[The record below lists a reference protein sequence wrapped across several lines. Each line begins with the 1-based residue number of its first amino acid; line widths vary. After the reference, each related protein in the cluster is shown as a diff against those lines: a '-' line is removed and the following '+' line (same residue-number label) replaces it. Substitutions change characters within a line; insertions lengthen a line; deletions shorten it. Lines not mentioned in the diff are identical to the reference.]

1 MAALSTTAEMARKQ
15 AVSNEAKA
23 FEARARL
30 ENKVLAL
37 EAAAAHAEPSISAA
51 TRLGDEADAT
61 ANATVAA
68 RAELAAALHAAN
80 EARTAAAAKQE
91 LAKAAEKEYGLVAL
105 RAKRVREKAI
115 KSLNQARKDEQEAP
129 EVSADKSMAEAMMA
143 EAYRLQTQV
152 DAAEASKAL
161 ENSGL
166 RVTRAKERLE
176 QARLFA
182 AQQEAEA
189 SGQAQRAQQA
199 FQAVRTPLTPTL
211 TLLP

>member
-1 MAALSTTAEMARKQ
+1 M
-15 AVSNEAKA
+15 
-23 FEARARL
+23 
-30 ENKVLAL
+30 
-37 EAAAAHAEPSISAA
+37 
-51 TRLGDEADAT
+51 
-61 ANATVAA
+61 
-68 RAELAAALHAAN
+68 
-80 EARTAAAAKQE
+80 
-91 LAKAAEKEYGLVAL
+91 
-105 RAKRVREKAI
+105 REKAI

-176 QARLFA
+176 EARLFA

-199 FQAVRTPLTPTL
+199 FQAVRPPQ
-211 TLLP
+211 PQP

>member
-1 MAALSTTAEMARKQ
+1 M
-15 AVSNEAKA
+15 
-23 FEARARL
+23 
-30 ENKVLAL
+30 
-37 EAAAAHAEPSISAA
+37 
-51 TRLGDEADAT
+51 
-61 ANATVAA
+61 
-68 RAELAAALHAAN
+68 
-80 EARTAAAAKQE
+80 
-91 LAKAAEKEYGLVAL
+91 
-105 RAKRVREKAI
+105 REKAI

>member
-1 MAALSTTAEMARKQ
+1 MATLTPRVAQVIRGFGVLKKCAAQYNM
-15 AVSNEAKA
+15 KA
-23 FEARARL
+23 GKLDPRL
-30 ENKVLAL
+30 
-37 EAAAAHAEPSISAA
+37 
-51 TRLGDEADAT
+51 
-61 ANATVAA
+61 
-68 RAELAAALHAAN
+68 
-80 EARTAAAAKQE
+80 
-91 LAKAAEKEYGLVAL
+91 
-105 RAKRVREKAI
+105 
-115 KSLNQARKDEQEAP
+115 
-129 EVSADKSMAEAMMA
+129 AEAMMA

-176 QARLFA
+176 EARLFA